1 MYTVMLIDDEPIILE
16 KLRNVIAWEQENCR
30 IVAEATNGTEALK
43 LCRELKPELI
53 FSDIYMPLMD
63 GIELAEE
70 LKSLLPESL
79 VILISGYNEFSY
91 AQKAIEAGVFRYLLK
106 PIRAGEL
113 SSILAEA
120 KECLAERHQASEEKI
135 RLQNLIKKNL
145 PGLREKFFLKLING
159 ELGKED
165 LAEQFAFLE
174 ITPKGKWWGT
184 ILFHLDNY
192 LQLVKM
198 KKEVELQLY
207 KFRLLDLIKEH
218 FTLPAYSYAFINKP
232 DEIVLLYSLED
243 DQQEKA
249 LYETTLAIQD
259 EILKTDGISFS
270 AGFGGLYPDL
280 VSQERSYQEA
290 RLALE
295 FKIWT
300 GANALIPYEDIEN
313 SKSGRLL
320 YIRDQETFSSLLRA
334 GDLAEIICFID
345 DFFTTIQ
352 VDNYLQIAKS
362 YLDLTVLDFVNQ
374 IIRAVLE
381 FSGTLEEVYTPDFNP
396 LAKINTLET
405 IDELKAWLI
414 ELSSHAVAFIN
425 QHKQKVGRN
434 FVDQARVYIE
444 QNFRDPELNLE
455 QVANAVFISAC
466 YLSRLFKEVTTYP
479 LTEFLNRTRIKE
491 AEKLL
496 MTTPAKIYEI
506 ANDVGFRDSHY
517 FGIVFKKITGL
528 SPSEYRDKVQLK
540 EFLD

>member
-1 MYTVMLIDDEPIILE
+1 M
-16 KLRNVIAWEQENCR
+16 
-30 IVAEATNGTEALK
+30 
-43 LCRELKPELI
+43 
-53 FSDIYMPLMD
+53 
-63 GIELAEE
+63 
-70 LKSLLPESL
+70 
-79 VILISGYNEFSY
+79 
-91 AQKAIEAGVFRYLLK
+91 
-106 PIRAGEL
+106 
-113 SSILAEA
+113 
-120 KECLAERHQASEEKI
+120 
-135 RLQNLIKKNL
+135 
-145 PGLREKFFLKLING
+145 
-159 ELGKED
+159 
-165 LAEQFAFLE
+165 
-174 ITPKGKWWGT
+174 
-184 ILFHLDNY
+184 
-192 LQLVKM
+192 
-198 KKEVELQLY
+198 
-207 KFRLLDLIKEH
+207 
-218 FTLPAYSYAFINKP
+218 
-232 DEIVLLYSLED
+232 
-243 DQQEKA
+243 
-249 LYETTLAIQD
+249 
-259 EILKTDGISFS
+259 
-270 AGFGGLYPDL
+270 
-280 VSQERSYQEA
+280 
-290 RLALE
+290 
-295 FKIWT
+295 
-300 GANALIPYEDIEN
+300 
-313 SKSGRLL
+313 
-320 YIRDQETFSSLLRA
+320 
-334 GDLAEIICFID
+334 
-345 DFFTTIQ
+345 
-352 VDNYLQIAKS
+352 
-362 YLDLTVLDFVNQ
+362 DFVNQ

>member
-43 LCRELKPELI
+43 LCRALKPQLI

-70 LKSLLPESL
+70 LKDLLPESL
-79 VILISGYNEFSY
+79 VILISGYNEFAY

-106 PIRAGEL
+106 PIRAGEV

-120 KECLAERHQASEEKI
+120 KERLAEQRQATAEKI
-135 RLQNLIKKNL
+135 RLQNMIKKNL
-145 PGLREKFFLKLING
+145 PSLREKFFLKLIKG
-159 ELGKED
+159 ELGTED
-165 LAEQFAFLE
+165 LEEQLAFLE
-174 ITPKGKWWGT
+174 IVPKGKWWGT

-192 LQLVKM
+192 QQLVKK

-207 KFRLLDLIKEH
+207 KFRLLALIKEH
-218 FTLPAYSYAFINKP
+218 FTLPAFAYAFINRP
-232 DEIVLLYSLED
+232 DEIVLLYSLEEVG
-243 DQQEKA
+243 QEKEV
-249 LYETTLAIQD
+249 YETAFTIQD
-259 EILKTDGISFS
+259 QIRKTDDVSFS

-300 GANALIPYEDIEN
+300 GTNALIPYEDIET
-313 SKSGRLL
+313 SQSGRLL
-320 YIRDQETFSSLLRA
+320 YIRDQENFSSLLRA
-334 GDLAEIICFID
+334 GDLGAISQFID
-345 DFFTTIQ
+345 DFFATIKTE
-352 VDNYLQIAKS
+352 NYLQIAKS

-381 FSGTLEEVYTPDFNP
+381 FSGTLEAVFAPDFNP
-396 LAKINTLET
+396 LQQINTLET
-405 IDELKAWLI
+405 IDQLRTWLI
-414 ELSSHAVAFIN
+414 TLSTQAVAFIN

-434 FVDQARVYIE
+434 FVDQARTYIE

-455 QVANAVFISAC
+455 QVAKAVFISSC
-466 YLSRLFKEVTTYP
+466 YLSRLFKEVTTFP
-479 LTEFLNRTRIKE
+479 LTEFINRTRIKA

-496 MTTPAKIYEI
+496 ITTPAKIYEI

-517 FGIVFKKITGL
+517 FSIVFKKITGL
-528 SPSEYRDKVQLK
+528 APSEYRDNVRLK
-540 EFLD
+540 EFFD